1 VPCQHPWSQYN
12 WNPNHKNKSS
22 IPPLLI
28 VVVATAGTAAAAAVV
43 GAETSCV
50 GRCDAT
56 AAATA
61 VVATSVAAATAEVVA
76 PPDTN
81 DAGVQRM
88 AIADEQKSW

>member
-1 VPCQHPWSQYN
+1 VQ
-12 WNPNHKNKSS
+12 K
-22 IPPLLI
+22 
-28 VVVATAGTAAAAAVV
+28 
-43 GAETSCV
+43 TSCV

-61 VVATSVAAATAEVVA
+61 VVATAVAAATAEVVA